1 MMLRAEGIV
10 KNFGKLEV
18 LKSVSVEVQQGE
30 VVAIIGPSGSG
41 KSTFLRCLNYLEKWM
56 RERLRLMMS

>member
-41 KSTFLRCLNYLEKWM
+41 KKYIFTLFELSGKSGCGNDCG
-56 RERLRLMMS
+56 